1 MGGEL
6 KKKLRTTL
14 PVEFI
19 LLLACDPVL
28 IFVARL
34 TCPLSES
41 GLTREAELAENGHYK
56 EFA

>member
-1 MGGEL
+1 ME
-6 KKKLRTTL
+6 KKLRTTL

-41 GLTREAELAENGHYK
+41 GLTREAELAEDGHYK